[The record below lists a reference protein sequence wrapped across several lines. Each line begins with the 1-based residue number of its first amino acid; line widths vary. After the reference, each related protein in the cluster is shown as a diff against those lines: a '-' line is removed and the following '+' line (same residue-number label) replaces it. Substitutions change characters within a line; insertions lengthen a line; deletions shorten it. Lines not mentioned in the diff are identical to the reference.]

1 MSRILPPGLARTLLA
16 LTLGSSAAAPRLAAD
31 DAVRWRGDYNAARA
45 EAREKNAPLVVVVGT
60 DDCIY
65 CRKQDATTFRD
76 PALADLL
83 NRQAVIVKVNG
94 GKEPAFVQAL
104 KIQIYPTTVIAAP
117 DGKIVSFLQGYVTA
131 DQLRDHVKSAVID
144 TIATPEWATRDLA
157 EGDKALRLG
166 DATRA
171 FALWKTIAAGVP
183 ESPVRAKAEA
193 GVASVEKAAGE
204 RLTRGQQL
212 EARRDVAAAVEVYS
226 DLIRNFAGTT
236 AAVEATTRLTAFA
249 ARGEGV
255 DRLRVMIAKEYLTT
269 AREDFRRERLADCL
283 DRCEQ
288 IGTQFPDLPEGR
300 EAAELKAS
308 IQGDPDRF
316 AVAAEQFSV
325 RVAELQLSLAEGW
338 VKKGQTGKAAACL
351 ERVALLAPNSR
362 TAEVAGA
369 RLTSLRKP
377 GVPGMTTSLQK
388 AP

>member
-16 LTLGSSAAAPRLAAD
+16 FSVWSVAAPRLAAD
-31 DAVRWRGDYNAARA
+31 EAVRWRTDYNAARA
-45 EAREKNAPLVVVVGT
+45 EAHEKNAPLVVVVGT

-76 PALADLL
+76 PALAELL

-94 GKEPAFVQAL
+94 AKEPAFVQAL

-144 TIATPEWATRDLA
+144 AVSTPEWATRDLA

-171 FALWKTIAAGVP
+171 VALWKNIAAGVS
-183 ESPVRAKAEA
+183 ESPVRVKAEA
-193 GVASVEKAAGE
+193 GVAAVEKSARE
-204 RLTRGQQL
+204 RLARGQEL
-212 EARRDVAAAVEVYS
+212 EAKRDLAAAVEVYS

-255 DRLRVMIAKEYLTT
+255 DRLRVMIAKEFLTT
-269 AREDFRRERLADCL
+269 ARDDYRRERFADCL

-308 IQGDPDRF
+308 VQADPDRF

-325 RVAELQLSLAEGW
+325 RVAEMQLTLADGW
-338 VKKGQTGKAAACL
+338 VKKGQPAKAAACL

>member
-16 LTLGSSAAAPRLAAD
+16 FSVWSVAGPRLAAD
-31 DAVRWRGDYNAARA
+31 DAVRWRTDYNAARA
-45 EAREKNAPLVVVVGT
+45 EAHEKNAPLVVVVGT

-76 PALADLL
+76 PALAELL

-144 TIATPEWATRDLA
+144 TVSTPEWATRDLA

-171 FALWKTIAAGVP
+171 FALWKTIAAGVAD
-183 ESPVRAKAEA
+183 SPVRVKAEA
-193 GVASVEKAAGE
+193 GMASVEKAAGE
-204 RLTRGQQL
+204 RLGRGKQL
-212 EARRDVAAAVEVYS
+212 EAGRDVAAAVEVYS
-226 DLIRNFAGTT
+226 DLIRNYAGT
-236 AAVEATTRLTAFA
+236 AAAAEATTRLTAFA

-255 DRLRVMIAKEYLTT
+255 DRLRVMIAKEFLAT
-269 AREDFRRERLADCL
+269 ARDDFRRERMADCL

-300 EAAELKAS
+300 DAAELKAS
-308 IQGDPDRF
+308 IRNDPERLT
-316 AVAAEQFSV
+316 VATEQFSL

-338 VKKGQTGKAAACL
+338 VKKGDTAKAAACL
-351 ERVALLAPNSR
+351 ERVASLAPNSR

-388 AP
+388 TP